1 MTIMPHPVG
10 IIMAPAI
17 YFDGQP
23 GFIAIEVQNVGTN
36 RMLPA
41 KSDAEPATANS
52 LPQQNLGERHSP
64 PEVSRT
70 LNGEL
75 RGVHSGR

>member
-1 MTIMPHPVG
+1 MASPV
-10 IIMAPAI
+10 
-17 YFDGQP
+17 YLDSQP

-36 RMLPA
+36 RMLAA
-41 KSDAEPATANS
+41 KPDAEPATPNS
-52 LPQQNLGERHSP
+52 LPQQNLGKRHSP